1 MRGIKATNL
10 LNKEVSVQAKLK
22 IDLSKLRHYFFPEI
36 AESPYFTNLEKWA
49 KRAPRGEPILV

>member
-22 IDLSKLRHYFFPEI
+22 IDLSKLRHFFFPEI
-36 AESPYFTNLEKWA
+36 AESPYFTNLEK
-49 KRAPRGEPILV
+49 RARGEPILV